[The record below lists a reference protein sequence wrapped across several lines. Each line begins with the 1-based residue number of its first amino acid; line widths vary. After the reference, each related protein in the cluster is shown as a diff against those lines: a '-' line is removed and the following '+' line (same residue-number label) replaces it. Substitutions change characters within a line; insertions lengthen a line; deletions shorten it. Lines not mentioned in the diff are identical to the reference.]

1 MRALILA
8 AVCAAFLVSSPSPA
22 LAGHSGPCAP
32 RADFLAHLSDNYA
45 EAPVAMGLAANGN
58 LLEILVS
65 PRGTWTI
72 IITGPNGIACGVATG
87 ENWENVTAPRPK
99 SLGA

>member
-1 MRALILA
+1 
-8 AVCAAFLVSSPSPA
+8 
-22 LAGHSGPCAP
+22 
-32 RADFLAHLSDNYA
+32 
-45 EAPVAMGLAANGN
+45 MGLAANGN

-99 SLGA
+99 ALGA